1 MNLRSIGEYKVN
13 KGKNDKAFNP
23 VTEEEVQAEAER
35 AYLEDDS
42 QKPDIPQDLQ
52 ERFNKIIS
60 IYDDYARAAKLEEKD
75 IEEDNEKM
83 EKAFIFAYKAHRNQ
97 RRKTGEPYIIH
108 PVSVALILAD
118 LKVDSATIQAA
129 LLHDTIED
137 TIVDDAMVT
146 EKFGP
151 VVCSLVDGV
160 TKLNLSLDN
169 VVYNSKQDIQASNV
183 RKMFIALTDDIRVI
197 FIKLADRLHNM
208 RTLKSMSPEKQIEKA
223 QETLDIYV
231 PFAGR
236 FGIYKIKW
244 ELEDLCLRYLHPDD
258 YYELVKL
265 VNGNRAQ
272 REDFME
278 DVVSEIRA
286 KLEENGIVHY
296 DIEGR
301 PKHFYSIYKKMHE
314 KGKTIDEI
322 YDLFACRIIVDEVIE
337 CYQVLGIIHEMY
349 QHVPGRFKDY
359 IAMPKENK
367 YQSIHTTVVSHTG
380 TPFEVQIRTFAMHQI
395 AEYGIAAHWHYKE
408 TGNSQEFKADRYD
421 TKINEMR
428 QIIDS
433 QNELTDSGEFME
445 AFKMNIA
452 PDEIFVYTPKHEV
465 IKLPKGSCPI
475 DFAYAIHSGIGNHMH
490 GAKVN
495 GRIVPLSYE
504 LKNSDIV
511 EIQSS
516 SKLVKG
522 PSRDWV
528 SIARTANAKSK
539 INSWFKR
546 EARADNIATGREL
559 LTNEITRN
567 GFDPAKLL
575 MHKSIESIL
584 KRNNFQSLDDM
595 FAALG
600 YGSISVSKVFSR
612 LRDDYIR
619 NIPEEE
625 RRALGYRVT
634 ADGNVAYSP
643 NELPIELGKADQ
655 TRNIKGAKSKPAETS
670 KQVLDYDVSKIN
682 ALNVD
687 PHQTAA
693 PGTPKGNEAIAA
705 AAAAKP
711 SRGARTDSARRAQS
725 NDAVVVNGLDSLVTH
740 ISKCCH
746 PVFGDEIIGYVTQEK
761 GVGIHKVSCKNIQ
774 NIIKNRGNSARDEQR
789 YQRLVEVTW
798 LSKAKYSSY
807 DVQLVV
813 VAMDRNGLLID
824 VLDKIN
830 EEKINIVKLNTVVD
844 GPEARIFVTINI
856 SGREQLDR
864 TCERILRVKDVV
876 DVIRN

>member
-1 MNLRSIGEYKVN
+1 MT
-13 KGKNDKAFNP
+13 KGKNDKTFDAI
-23 VTEEEVQAEAER
+23 TEEQVQAETER
-35 AYLEDDS
+35 AYLQDDND
-42 QKPDIPQDLQ
+42 KPEIPHDLQ
-52 ERFNKIIS
+52 ERFNKILT
-60 IYDDYARAAKLEEKD
+60 IYDEYARAANLDDSDIEKD
-75 IEEDNEKM
+75 NREM

-97 RRKTGEPYIIH
+97 RRKTGEPYITH
-108 PVSVALILAD
+108 PVAVALILAD
-118 LKVDSATIQAA
+118 LKVDSATIKAA

-137 TIVDDAMVT
+137 TIVDDKMVT

-208 RTLKSMSPEKQIEKA
+208 RTLKFQTPEKQIEKA

-265 VNGNRAQ
+265 VNGNRSQ

-286 KLEENGIVHY
+286 KLEENGIDHY

-395 AEYGIAAHWHYKE
+395 AEFGIAAHWHYKE
-408 TGNSQEFKADRYD
+408 AGNSHEFKADKFD

-433 QNELTDSGEFME
+433 QNELTDSGEFLE
-445 AFKMNIA
+445 SFKMNIA

-516 SKLVKG
+516 NKLVKG

-528 SIARTANAKSK
+528 SIARTANARSK
-539 INSWFKR
+539 INAWFKR
-546 EARADNIATGREL
+546 EARSDNIATGREL

-567 GFDPAKLL
+567 GFDPSKLL
-575 MHKSIESIL
+575 MHKSIETIL

-655 TRNIKGAKSKPAETS
+655 TRNVKGAKSKAASDSS
-670 KQVLDYDVSKIN
+670 KQVVDYDVAKIN
-682 ALNVD
+682 ALNLD

-693 PGTPKGNEAIAA
+693 PGTPKGMDAISAA
-705 AAAAKP
+705 SSAKP
-711 SRGARTDSARRAQS
+711 SRNARSDAARRAQS

-761 GVGIHKVSCKNIQ
+761 GVGIHKVNCKNIQ
-774 NIIKNRGNSARDEQR
+774 NIIKNREKSDRDEQK
-789 YQRLVEVTW
+789 YQRLVAVKW

-830 EEKINIVKLNTVVD
+830 EEKINIVKLNTIVD
-844 GPEARIFVTINI
+844 GPEARIFVTVNI

-864 TCERILRVKDVV
+864 TCDRIMRVKDVV
-876 DVIRN
+876 DVIRK

>member
-1 MNLRSIGEYKVN
+1 MT
-13 KGKNDKAFNP
+13 KGRNDKAFDAIN
-23 VTEEEVQAEAER
+23 EEEVQAEAER
-35 AYLEDDS
+35 AYLQDDS
-42 QKPDIPQDLQ
+42 QKPEIPQDLQ
-52 ERFNKIIS
+52 ERFNKILS
-60 IYDDYARAAKLEEKD
+60 IYDEYARAANLSESD
-75 IEEDNEKM
+75 IEEDNAEM

-97 RRKTGEPYIIH
+97 RRKTGEPYITH
-108 PVSVALILAD
+108 PVAVALILAD

-208 RTLKSMSPEKQIEKA
+208 RTLKFQTPEKQIEKA

-278 DVVSEIRA
+278 DVVSEIRS
-286 KLEENGIVHY
+286 KLEENGIDHY

-395 AEYGIAAHWHYKE
+395 AEFGIAAHWHYKE
-408 TGNSQEFKADRYD
+408 AGNSHEFKADKFD

-433 QNELTDSGEFME
+433 QNELTDSGEFLE
-445 AFKMNIA
+445 SFKMNIA

-516 SKLVKG
+516 AKLVKG
-522 PSRDWV
+522 PSRDWA
-528 SIARTANAKSK
+528 SIARSANARSK
-539 INSWFKR
+539 INAWFKK
-546 EARADNIATGREL
+546 EARGENIAAGREL

-575 MHKSIESIL
+575 MHKSIEIIL
-584 KRNNFQSLDDM
+584 RRNNFQSLDDM

-619 NIPEEE
+619 NISEEE

-655 TRNIKGAKSKPAETS
+655 TRNVKGAKSKAAPETS
-670 KQVLDYDVSKIN
+670 KQVVDYDVSKIN
-682 ALNVD
+682 ALNLD

-693 PGTPKGNEAIAA
+693 PGTPKGSEALNAA
-705 AAAAKP
+705 ASAKP
-711 SRGARTDSARRAQS
+711 SRNARSDVARRAQS

-774 NIIKNRGNSARDEQR
+774 NIIKNREKSDRDAQK
-789 YQRLVEVTW
+789 YQRLVEVKW
-798 LSKAKYSSY
+798 LSKAKFSSY

-844 GPEARIFVTINI
+844 GPEARIFVTVNI

-864 TCERILRVKDVV
+864 TCDRILRVKDVV

>member
-1 MNLRSIGEYKVN
+1 MT
-13 KGKNDKAFNP
+13 KGKNDKTFDAI
-23 VTEEEVQAEAER
+23 TEEQVQADAER
-35 AYLEDDS
+35 AYLQDDND
-42 QKPDIPQDLQ
+42 KPEIPHDLQ
-52 ERFNKIIS
+52 ERFNKIVS
-60 IYDDYARAAKLEEKD
+60 IYDEYARAANLDEKD
-75 IEEDNEKM
+75 IEEDNQEM

-97 RRKTGEPYIIH
+97 RRKTGEPYITH
-108 PVSVALILAD
+108 PVAVALILAD

-183 RKMFIALTDDIRVI
+183 RKMFMALTDDIRVI

-208 RTLKSMSPEKQIEKA
+208 RTLKFQTPEKQIEKA
-223 QETLDIYV
+223 KETLDIYV

-265 VNGNRAQ
+265 VNGNRTQ

-286 KLEENGIVHY
+286 KLEENGIDHY

-395 AEYGIAAHWHYKE
+395 AEFGIAAHWHYKE
-408 TGNSQEFKADRYD
+408 AGNSHEYKADRFD
-421 TKINEMR
+421 TRINEIR
-428 QIIDS
+428 QLIDS
-433 QNELTDSGEFME
+433 QNELTDSGEFLE
-445 AFKMNIA
+445 SFKMNIA

-516 SKLVKG
+516 NKLVKG

-528 SIARTANAKSK
+528 SIARTANARSK
-539 INSWFKR
+539 INAWFKR
-546 EARADNIATGREL
+546 EARADNITTGREL

-567 GFDPAKLL
+567 GFDPSKLL
-575 MHKSIESIL
+575 MHKSIETIL

-619 NIPEEE
+619 NISEEE

-655 TRNIKGAKSKPAETS
+655 TRNVKGAKSKASAEGS
-670 KQVLDYDVSKIN
+670 KQVVDYDVAKIN
-682 ALNVD
+682 ALNLD

-693 PGTPKGNEAIAA
+693 PGTPKGTDALSAA
-705 AAAAKP
+705 ASAKP
-711 SRGARTDSARRAQS
+711 SRSARTDAVRRAQS
-725 NDAVVVNGLDSLVTH
+725 NDAVVVNGLSSLVTH

-774 NIIKNRGNSARDEQR
+774 NIIKNREKSDRDEQK
-789 YQRLVEVTW
+789 YQRLVAVKW
-798 LSKAKYSSY
+798 LSKAKFSSY

-844 GPEARIFVTINI
+844 GPEARIFVTVNI

-864 TCERILRVKDVV
+864 TCERIMRVKDVV
-876 DVIRN
+876 DVIRK

>member
-1 MNLRSIGEYKVN
+1 MT
-13 KGKNDKAFNP
+13 KGKNDRTFDAVN
-23 VTEEEVQAEAER
+23 TEEVVQAEAER
-35 AYLEDDS
+35 AYLNDDS
-42 QKPDIPQDLQ
+42 IKPGIPYDLE
-52 ERFNKIIS
+52 ERFNEIIKL
-60 IYDDYARAAKLEEKD
+60 YDEYARAANLDEKD
-75 IEEDNEKM
+75 IERDNDQL
-83 EKAFIFAYKAHRNQ
+83 EKAFNFAYKAHRHQ
-97 RRKTGEPYIIH
+97 KRKTGEPYITH
-108 PVSVALILAD
+108 PVAVAMILAD
-118 LKVDSATIQAA
+118 LKVDVNTIIAA

-137 TIVDDAMVT
+137 TIVDDQMVT

-169 VVYNSKQDIQASNV
+169 VVYNSKVDIQASNV

-265 VNGNRAQ
+265 VNGNRTQ
-272 REDFME
+272 RENFME

-286 KLEENGIVHY
+286 KLEENGIDHY

-395 AEYGIAAHWHYKE
+395 AEFGIAAHWHYKE
-408 TGNSQEFKADRYD
+408 AGNSQEFKADRYD

-433 QNELTDSGEFME
+433 QNELTDSGEFLE
-445 AFKMNIA
+445 SFKMNIA

-528 SIARTANAKSK
+528 TIARTANAKSK
-539 INSWFKR
+539 INSWFKK
-546 EARADNIATGREL
+546 EARGENITTGREL

-575 MHKSIESIL
+575 MHKSIETIL

-595 FAALG
+595 FAAMG
-600 YGSISVSKVFSR
+600 YGSISVTKVFSR

-619 NIPEEE
+619 NISEEE

-643 NELPIELGKADQ
+643 QELPIELGKADQ
-655 TRNIKGAKSKPAETS
+655 TRNAKGSRTKTPESS
-670 KQVLDYDVSKIN
+670 KQVLDYDVAKIN
-682 ALNVD
+682 ALNTD

-693 PGTPKGNEAIAA
+693 PGTDPLAA
-705 AAAAKP
+705 SNVKP
-711 SRGARTDSARRAQS
+711 TRTARTDAARRANS
-725 NDAVVVNGLDSLVTH
+725 NDAVVVNGLDSIATH

-746 PVFGDEIIGYVTQEK
+746 PVYGDEIIGYVTQEK
-761 GVGIHKVSCKNIQ
+761 GVGIHEVNCKNIL
-774 NIIKNRGNSARDEQR
+774 NIIKNRENSQKDEEK
-789 YQRLVEVTW
+789 YQRLVAVKW
-798 LSKAKYSSY
+798 LSKAKFSSY

-824 VLDKIN
+824 VLDKIS

-844 GPEARIFVTINI
+844 GPEARIFVTVNV
-856 SGREQLDR
+856 SGKEQLDR
-864 TCERILRVKDVV
+864 TCDRILRVKDVV

>member
-1 MNLRSIGEYKVN
+1 MTR
-13 KGKNDKAFNP
+13 GKNDLEFNA

-35 AYLEDDS
+35 AYLQDDS
-42 QKPDIPQDLQ
+42 LKPEIPQELEEKFQ
-52 ERFNKIIS
+52 EIVKL
-60 IYDDYARAAKLEEKD
+60 YDEYARAANLEEKD
-75 IEEDNEKM
+75 IEKDNADL
-83 EKAFIFAYKAHRNQ
+83 EKAFIFAYKAHRHQ
-97 RRKTGEPYIIH
+97 KRKTGEPYITH
-108 PVSVALILAD
+108 PVAVALILAD

-137 TIVDDAMVT
+137 TIVDDDMVT
-146 EKFGP
+146 EKFGSA
-151 VVCSLVDGV
+151 VRSLVDGV

-169 VVYNSKQDIQASNV
+169 VVYNSKIDIQASNV

-244 ELEDLCLRYLHPDD
+244 ELEDLCLRYLHPTD

-265 VNGNRAQ
+265 VSGNRAQ
-272 REDFME
+272 REDFMA

-380 TPFEVQIRTFAMHQI
+380 TSFEVQIRTFAMHQI
-395 AEYGIAAHWHYKE
+395 AEFGIAAHWHYKE
-408 TGNSQEFKADRYD
+408 AGNSQEFKADKYD

-433 QNELTDSGEFME
+433 HNELADSGEFLE
-445 AFKMNIA
+445 SFKMSIA

-465 IKLPKGSCPI
+465 VKLPKGSCPI

-516 SKLVKG
+516 DKLVKG

-528 SIARTANAKSK
+528 AIARTANAKSK
-539 INSWFKR
+539 INNWFKR
-546 EARADNIATGREL
+546 EARADNIATGREM

-567 GFDPAKLL
+567 GFDPSKLL
-575 MHKSIESIL
+575 MHKAIEVIL
-584 KRNNFQSLDDM
+584 KRNNFTSLEDM

-655 TRNIKGAKSKPAETS
+655 TRNSKNTKAKTPETN
-670 KQVLDYDVSKIN
+670 KQVVDYDVAKIN
-682 ALNVD
+682 ALALD
-687 PHQTAA
+687 PHQTTV
-693 PGTPKGNEAIAA
+693 PGTPKGVEALNNAA
-705 AAAAKP
+705 SSKP
-711 SRGARTDSARRAQS
+711 SKGTKSNSARRVHN
-725 NDAVVVNGLDSLVTH
+725 NDAVVVNGLDTIATH

-761 GVGIHKVSCKNIQ
+761 GVGIHKVNCKNIM
-774 NIIKNRGNSARDEQR
+774 NIIKNRQNSQKDEEK
-789 YQRLVEVTW
+789 YQRLVAVKW
-798 LSKAKYSSY
+798 LSKAKFSNY

-830 EEKINIVKLNTVVD
+830 EEKISIVKLNTVVD
-844 GPEARIFVTINI
+844 GPEARIFATVNV